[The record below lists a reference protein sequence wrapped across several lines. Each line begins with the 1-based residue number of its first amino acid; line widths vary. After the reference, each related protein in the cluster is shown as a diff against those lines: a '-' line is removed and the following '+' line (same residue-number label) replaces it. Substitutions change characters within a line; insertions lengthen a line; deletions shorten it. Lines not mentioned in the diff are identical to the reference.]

1 MRKEMKGTM
10 TIEAA
15 VIVPLILGMFLLLVW
30 MLFYYH
36 DKNVLSAI
44 AHETVV
50 MVCEKDDTIE
60 DVEAYF
66 QKRVHGKLL
75 LFRWA
80 DVDVAIEDEV
90 VHLRGIARKNRM
102 ALEIEM
108 KMKQTEP
115 EKLIRNIRRI
125 GAIK

>member
-30 MLFYYH
+30 ILFYYH

-60 DVEAYF
+60 DVETYF
-66 QKRVHGKLL
+66 QKRVYGKLL
-75 LFRWA
+75 LFRGV
-80 DVDVAIEDEV
+80 DVDVEIEDEV
-90 VHLRGIARKNRM
+90 VHLRGVARKNRM
-102 ALEIEM
+102 ALKIEM